1 MRFQKAQA
9 IVEFAFV
16 LPLLLVF
23 IVGIIYFGFAFA
35 DYLMLSN
42 TTRSIAHEA
51 ALAQD
56 TAARQTIVKNNIKDV
71 KLISDV
77 FKWEPDRESGGNN
90 QYLEV
95 KNENND
101 VVVTANAPYNTN
113 SYFGRLMRNFG
124 SSSALTGI
132 KITYTMYRP
141 NSSNSSGGN

>member
-1 MRFQKAQA
+1 MKFQKAQA
-9 IVEFAFV
+9 IVEFALV

-51 ALAQD
+51 SLVQD
-56 TAARQTIVKNNIKDV
+56 TAASQEIVKNNLKDI

-77 FKWEPDRESGGNN
+77 FKWEPDREAGRNN

-95 KNENND
+95 KFENHD

-113 SYFGRLMRNFG
+113 SYVGRLMENFG
-124 SSSALTGI
+124 SSSALNGI
-132 KITYTMYRP
+132 NITYTMYRP
-141 NSSNSSGGN
+141 DSDGSNVGN

>member
-9 IVEFAFV
+9 IVEFALV

-23 IVGIIYFGFAFA
+23 IVAIIYFGFAFA

-95 KNENND
+95 KDENND

-113 SYFGRLMRNFG
+113 SYVGRLMDNFG
-124 SSSALTGI
+124 SSSALNGI
-132 KITYTMYRP
+132 NITYTMYRP
-141 NSSNSSGGN
+141 DSDGSNVGN

>member
-56 TAARQTIVKNNIKDV
+56 TAARQTIVK
-71 KLISDV
+71 L
-77 FKWEPDRESGGNN
+77 
-90 QYLEV
+90 
-95 KNENND
+95 
-101 VVVTANAPYNTN
+101 TASAA
-113 SYFGRLMRNFG
+113 SCSLRRL
-124 SSSALTGI
+124 
-132 KITYTMYRP
+132 
-141 NSSNSSGGN
+141 